1 MRAGGACVPRLTA
14 ECGRVL
20 VKSSGNQR
28 IRANPY
34 ATAVILAH
42 RRRCRREDLKP
53 RRRLCFHPAEL
64 LLRRARLC
72 AEPASPPFFSVFL
85 RFSRGGS
92 LSLRPVSPVFRLEVH
107 RIPLVRWLI
116 PYLIPLYMR
125 VFEFCLS
132 LLFAPP
138 GALPKTTLKSD
149 ALLHDAAGRR
159 W

>member
-1 MRAGGACVPRLTA
+1 V
-14 ECGRVL
+14 
-20 VKSSGNQR
+20 
-28 IRANPY
+28 
-34 ATAVILAH
+34 
-42 RRRCRREDLKP
+42 
-53 RRRLCFHPAEL
+53 
-64 LLRRARLC
+64 
-72 AEPASPPFFSVFL
+72 
-85 RFSRGGS
+85 RG
-92 LSLRPVSPVFRLEVH
+92 
-107 RIPLVRWLI
+107 LI